1 MDKHMAREMT
11 PPNDYSIEDA
21 IQKQCHHHYE
31 RLVLELCSE
40 CGAAMPCQDYMPGP
54 TGTSSK
60 TIRAD
65 WQVRA

>member
-21 IQKQCHHHYE
+21 IQKQYHHHYE

-40 CGAAMPCQDYMPGP
+40 CGAAMPC
-54 TGTSSK
+54 
-60 TIRAD
+60 
-65 WQVRA
+65 

>member
-1 MDKHMAREMT
+1 MAREMT

-21 IQKQCHHHYE
+21 IQKQCYHHYE

-40 CGAAMPCQDYMPGP
+40 CGACMPDRDYMPGP

-60 TIRAD
+60 TIQAE